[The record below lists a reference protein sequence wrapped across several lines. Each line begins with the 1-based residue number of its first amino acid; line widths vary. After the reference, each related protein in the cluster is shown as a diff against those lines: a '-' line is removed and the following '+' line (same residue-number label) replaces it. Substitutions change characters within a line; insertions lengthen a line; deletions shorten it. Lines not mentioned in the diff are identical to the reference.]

1 MGRDENVYSSFLLS
15 VDTRGLIHDIYYL
28 FVSFCNIVSIECY
41 IFCSE
46 YIYIYIYD
54 CIIQKIVMIIKYQKH
69 RIGEFEMS
77 KEQHERVIS

>member
-15 VDTRGLIHDIYYL
+15 VDTRGLIKIIHDIYYR
-28 FVSFCNIVSIECY
+28 FVSFCNIVSLECY

-46 YIYIYIYD
+46 YIYDY
-54 CIIQKIVMIIKYQKH
+54 IIQKIVMIIIKYQKH
-69 RIGEFEMS
+69 RMGEFEMS